1 MRKMKKKGGTIEG
14 PLKTEMLPRDHTEI
28 VKEKAGREG
37 LTEIETENLVAEEV
51 EIMIGV
57 ILK

>member
-1 MRKMKKKGGTIEG
+1 MKKKGGTIEG

-28 VKEKAGREG
+28 VKERAGREG

-57 ILK
+57 ILR